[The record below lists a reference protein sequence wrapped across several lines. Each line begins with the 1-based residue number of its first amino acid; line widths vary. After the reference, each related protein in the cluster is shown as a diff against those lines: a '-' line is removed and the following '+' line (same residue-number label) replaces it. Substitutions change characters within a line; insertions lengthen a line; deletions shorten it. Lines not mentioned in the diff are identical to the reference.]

1 MFNLYI
7 MQLIFASHNLHKI
20 EEIKPELS
28 KKIEL
33 ISLQS
38 LEYSN
43 EVPENSD
50 TLEGN
55 ALEKAKF
62 IYNLY
67 KLNTIAD
74 DTGLEV
80 EALNNAPGVYSA
92 RYAGNQKDSLSNIL
106 KLLNELKG
114 VQNRKARF
122 RTVIALIIND
132 KISFFEGIV
141 NGIIINQQ
149 RGKGGF
155 GYDPIFQPEG
165 FSKTFAEMSLEEKN
179 LPSHR
184 ARAIRKLIEY
194 LNNISE

>member
-1 MFNLYI
+1 
-7 MQLIFASHNLHKI
+7 MQLVFASQNPHKV
-20 EEIKPELS
+20 EEIKSELS
-28 KKIEL
+28 EKIEL
-33 ISLQS
+33 VSLQN
-38 LEYSN
+38 LGYLK

-80 EALNNAPGVYSA
+80 EALDNAPGVYSA
-92 RYAGNQKDSLSNIL
+92 RYAGDQKDSLANIL
-106 KLLNELKG
+106 KLLNSLKG

-122 RTVIALIIND
+122 RTVITLIIND
-132 KISFFEGIV
+132 NISFFEGIV
-141 NGIIINQQ
+141 NGIIINEQ
-149 RGKGGF
+149 RGQGGF

-179 LPSHR
+179 LTSHR
-184 ARAIRKLIEY
+184 ARAIRKLTKY
-194 LNNISE
+194 LNNIPE

>member
-1 MFNLYI
+1 MK
-7 MQLIFASHNLHKI
+7 LIIASHNLHKI

-28 KKIEL
+28 EKIEL
-33 ISLQS
+33 VSLQN
-38 LEYSN
+38 LGYLKEI
-43 EVPENSD
+43 PENSD

-62 IYNLY
+62 IYDLY

-80 EALNNAPGVYSA
+80 KALDNAPGVYSA
-92 RYAGNQKDSLSNIL
+92 RYAGNQKDSLANIH

-122 RTVIALIIND
+122 RTVITLIIND
-132 KISFFEGIV
+132 KISVFEGIV

-149 RGKGGF
+149 KGKGGF

-179 LPSHR
+179 LTSHR
-184 ARAIRKLIEY
+184 AMAIRKLSEY
-194 LNNISE
+194 LNNIHE